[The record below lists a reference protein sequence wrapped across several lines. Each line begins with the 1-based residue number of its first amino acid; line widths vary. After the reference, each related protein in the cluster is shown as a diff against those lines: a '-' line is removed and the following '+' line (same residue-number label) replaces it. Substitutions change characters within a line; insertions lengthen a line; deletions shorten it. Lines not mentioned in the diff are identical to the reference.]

1 MDAISFVLGIKSSH
15 LRSTHLKDL
24 VYRGRV
30 LKTSK
35 INDDGSADAPE
46 TNGHAN
52 GDVNGIDQGDQR
64 PTRGDPKTAWVMAVY
79 EDDAGDEQR
88 WKRSITN
95 QGSSEYRIN
104 DRVVTAQ
111 QYNDALETENILIKA
126 RNFLVF
132 QGDVEA
138 IAAQSPQD
146 LTRLI
151 EQISGSLEYKAEY
164 EKLQAEA
171 DQASETSAFHLQRRR
186 GINSEIKQYQ
196 EQKKEAE
203 NFQSKTEERDKAVVT
218 HILWKLYHF
227 QRVMDESS
235 AQIQEHQE
243 NLKEFRRNVEKYE
256 RDFEAARQEQSKVAN
271 QAHKIERHIKR
282 QEKEMEEKENSLVPI
297 EEKIQQTTQA
307 AEKIRARVVAV
318 SKERD
323 EQARSIAKI
332 EKDLATVQK
341 AQKQFEDQW
350 KETMKK
356 QGKEL
361 SDADRKEYNTLR
373 TQAMAQSSENQ
384 AKLEN
389 LIRQLKTDEVTVN
402 SLKGKVESY
411 QAAVE
416 KLESELVALKERR
429 DSVQEIV
436 KHTST
441 EIDAKKKEFNQ
452 IQSERVRTNQR
463 RTELDEKLQDVLRKL
478 VEADDGRRQNDREAR
493 MKEMVTSLRRIY
505 PGVKGRVGDLCKP
518 KQKKYDEA
526 VITALGRDFDSVI
539 VDSEK
544 TGQECIKYLKDQRFP
559 AMTFLPL
566 DNIKVN
572 AVSNAVK
579 GVQGARLTIDTIDF
593 DSSLERAMTYACG
606 GSIVCDTLEVAKH
619 VCYELRIPVKA
630 VTLEGFVIH
639 KAGLMTGGRGPEH
652 KGKRR
657 FEEHDVQNLRK
668 MADKFREE
676 IEKLPKADRRGTAEE
691 TLQIDLV
698 GLEQRLSYA
707 RQELAAFDQNLASK
721 KRELEHVKRQ
731 LKEWQPKYKDESNK
745 LQKTRASVDKFK
757 TAIARVEDQ
766 IFADFCKRLGYAD
779 IRAYEAQQGSL
790 EQEAAERRN
799 EFELQKSRLSNSL
812 NWERSRLSDAE
823 SRVRR
828 MEEQLQHLQKDIASY
843 EAEKAEIQEAMG
855 NDQDALAAL
864 QEQYDTLKEKLAE
877 RNQKVSDAKAA
888 VQKRSRD
895 IESRLKAISALE
907 TEVQKNSAGKFA
919 LLRRCRLEQVNI
931 PLVNGSLDN
940 LPNEDNLLQQDPD
953 AMDVDEGG
961 DVDLMEDAM
970 DDHGIEIDFDELPGD
985 LKTVSLTPWL
995 LSRVQPGAKL
1005 SQAEDESVEEK
1016 LQNKISNL
1024 TAELE
1029 KLNPNMR
1036 AMERLEVVEARL
1048 QSTDQEYEASK
1059 AAYKAARD
1067 AFDEIKAKRFE
1078 LFNKAFT
1085 HIQEQI
1091 SQVYK
1096 DLTRSEAYP
1105 LGGQAYLD
1113 IEEDT
1118 DKPYLS
1124 GIKYHAM
1131 PPLKRFRDME
1141 HLSGGE
1147 KTMAALALL
1156 FAIHSY
1162 QPSPFFVLDEV
1173 DAALDNANVEK
1184 IKNYIREHAGPGMQ
1198 FIVISLK
1205 TGLFQDSES
1214 LVGVYRDQEVNSS
1227 RTLTLD
1233 VSGARHSF
1241 SCPRPAVA
1249 TLYANQLCSF
1259 ASTSEPGHEA
1269 LGLCILLAEFRDS
1282 QTTLRASPIGSG
1294 LLFGAGGTNYCM
1306 AGDTSTFLA
1315 WIDWA
1320 GLVCMILAVLTWRMR
1335 RYRVSHS
1342 GDQCAKTQKKIEIK
1356 NKNSQCYSVCLFNL
1370 RMIDSLPFPAKTWL
1384 ECDEQRSKRAR

>member
-1 MDAISFVLGIKSSH
+1 MGKLIRLELFNFKSYKGHHTLLFGDSYFTSIIGPNGSGKSNSMDAISFVLGIKSSH

-35 INDDGSADAPE
+35 INDDGSAAEPT
-46 TNGHAN
+46 TNGHTNGHVN
-52 GDVNGIDQGDQR
+52 GDDNDKPNR
-64 PTRGDPKTAWVMAVY
+64 SDPKTAWVMAVY

-111 QYNDALETENILIKA
+111 QYNEALEAENILIKA

-164 EKLQAEA
+164 ERLQSEA
-171 DQASETSAFHLQRRR
+171 DQAAENSNFQLQRRR

-196 EQKKEAE
+196 EQKREAE
-203 NFQSKTEERDKAVVT
+203 NFEKKMEERDAAIVT

-227 QRVMDESS
+227 QQVMDDSS
-235 AQIQEHQE
+235 AKIQDHQE
-243 NLKEFRRNVEKYE
+243 NLKEFRRNVESFE
-256 RDFEAARQEQSKVAN
+256 RKLEAARKEQADAAKEV
-271 QAHKIERHIKR
+271 HRVERQIKR
-282 QEKEMEEKENSLVPI
+282 QEKEIEEKENSLVPI
-297 EEKIQQTTQA
+297 EEKVQQTSAQA
-307 AEKIRARVVAV
+307 ETIRNRIEGVR
-318 SKERD
+318 KERD
-323 EQARSIAKI
+323 EQRKLIAKI

-361 SDADRKEYNTLR
+361 SDADRKEYNSLR
-373 TQAMAQSSENQ
+373 AQALNKSSENQ

-389 LIRQLKTDEVTVN
+389 LNRQLKTDEVTVN
-402 SLKGKVESY
+402 SLKGKVDGY

-416 KLESELVALKERR
+416 KLETELAAIQERKRTTEATVRQLSSEM
-429 DSVQEIV
+429 
-436 KHTST
+436 
-441 EIDAKKKEFNQ
+441 DAKKKEFNQ

-478 VEADDGRRQNDREAR
+478 LEADDGRRQNDKEAR
-493 MKEMVTSLRRIY
+493 IKEMVTSLKRIY
-505 PGVKGRVGDLCKP
+505 PGVKGRVGELCKP
-518 KQKKYDEA
+518 KQKKFDEA
-526 VITALGRDFDSVI
+526 VITALGRDFDSII

-544 TGQECIKYLKDQRFP
+544 TGVECVQYLKDQRFP
-559 AMTFLPL
+559 PMTFIPL

-572 AVSNAVK
+572 AVNTAVK
-579 GVQGARLTIDTIDF
+579 GISGARLTIDAIDF
-593 DSSLERAMTYACG
+593 DSSLERAMSYACG
-606 GSIVCDTLEVAKH
+606 GSIVCDTLDIAKH
-619 VCYELRIPVKA
+619 ICYERRIQVKA

-639 KAGLMTGGRGPEH
+639 KAGLMTGGRVQEN
-652 KGKRR
+652 KGNKRR
-657 FEEHDVQNLRK
+657 FEEHDVQNLQK
-668 MADKFREE
+668 MADKFRDE
-676 IEKLPKADRRGTAEE
+676 IEKIPRADRRGVAEE
-691 TLQIDLV
+691 SLQNELA
-698 GLEQRLSYA
+698 GLDQRLAFANS
-707 RQELAAFDQNLASK
+707 ELAAFNQNLASK
-721 KRELEHVKRQ
+721 KKELEHVKRQ
-731 LKEWQPKYKDESNK
+731 LKEWQPKFKDEDNN
-745 LQKTRASVDKFK
+745 LQKTRASVEKFK
-757 TAIARVEDQ
+757 SAIAEVEDK
-766 IFADFCKRLGYAD
+766 IFADFCKRLGYSD

-790 EQEAAERRN
+790 EQEADEKRTQ
-799 EFELQKSRLSNSL
+799 FDLQ
-812 NWERSRLSDAE
+812 RSRLESNKSWETSRYKDTE
-823 SRVRR
+823 SRLHNLEVRLK
-828 MEEQLQHLQKDIASY
+828 QLSEDIKSY
-843 EAEKAEIQEAMG
+843 RAEKKAIEEAMS
-855 NDQDALAAL
+855 NDQDNLEAL
-864 QEQYDTLKEKLAE
+864 QEQLDEYKAELTKRTEKVNA
-877 RNQKVSDAKAA
+877 AKAE
-888 VQKRSRD
+888 VQKRSKD
-895 IESRLKAISALE
+895 IESRQKAISALE

-919 LLRRCRLEQVNI
+919 LLRRCRLEQIDI
-931 PLVNGSLDN
+931 PLVSGSLDN
-940 LPNEDNLLQQDPD
+940 LPNEDNLLHQDPD
-953 AMDVDEGG
+953 AMDVDEG
-961 DVDLMEDAM
+961 DDAEMIDNAM
-970 DDHGIEIDFDELPGD
+970 DDYGIEVDFDQLDDD
-985 LKTVSLTPWL
+985 LKNPD
-995 LSRVQPGAKL
+995 
-1005 SQAEDESVEEK
+1005 DEGIEEK
-1016 LQNKISNL
+1016 LQEKISSL

-1036 AMERLEVVEARL
+1036 AIERLEVVEARL
-1048 QSTDQEYEASK
+1048 KATERDYNESK
-1059 AAYKAARD
+1059 AAFEAAKD

-1078 LFNKAFT
+1078 LFNKAFV
-1085 HIQEQI
+1085 HIREQI
-1091 SQVYK
+1091 EHVYK
-1096 DLTRSEAYP
+1096 DLTRSDQYP

-1118 DKPYLS
+1118 DRPYLS

-1173 DAALDNANVEK
+1173 DAALDNANVDK

-1233 VSGARHSF
+1233 
-1241 SCPRPAVA
+1241 
-1249 TLYANQLCSF
+1249 
-1259 ASTSEPGHEA
+1259 
-1269 LGLCILLAEFRDS
+1269 
-1282 QTTLRASPIGSG
+1282 LRK
-1294 LLFGAGGTNYCM
+1294 Y
-1306 AGDTSTFLA
+1306 
-1315 WIDWA
+1315 
-1320 GLVCMILAVLTWRMR
+1320 V
-1335 RYRVSHS
+1335 
-1342 GDQCAKTQKKIEIK
+1342 
-1356 NKNSQCYSVCLFNL
+1356 
-1370 RMIDSLPFPAKTWL
+1370 
-1384 ECDEQRSKRAR
+1384 

>member
-1 MDAISFVLGIKSSH
+1 MGKLIRLELFNFKSYKGHHILLFGDSYFTSIIGPNGSGKSNSMDAISFVLGIKSSH
-15 LRSTHLKDL
+15 LRSAHLKDL

-30 LKTSK
+30 MKTSK
-35 INDDGSADAPE
+35 VNDDGSADAP
-46 TNGHAN
+46 TNGDPN
-52 GDVNGIDQGDQR
+52 GNATAIDQSEHR
-64 PTRGDPKTAWVMAVY
+64 PTRGDPKSAWVMAVY

-88 WKRSITN
+88 WKRSITS
-95 QGSSEYRIN
+95 QGASEYRIN
-104 DRVVTAQ
+104 DRVVAAQ
-111 QYNDALETENILIKA
+111 QYNEALEAENILIKA

-151 EQISGSLEYKAEY
+151 EQISGSLEYKPEY
-164 EKLQAEA
+164 ERLQADA
-171 DQASETSAFHLQRRR
+171 DQASETSNFQLQRRR

-196 EQKKEAE
+196 DQKKEAD
-203 NFQSKTEERDKAVVT
+203 NFQSKTDERDAAVVT

-235 AQIQEHQE
+235 AHIQEHQE
-243 NLKEFRRNVEKYE
+243 NLKEFRRNVDKFEKE
-256 RDFEAARQEQSKVAN
+256 LETARQAQAKATQEVHKV
-271 QAHKIERHIKR
+271 ERQIKK
-282 QEKEMEEKENSLVPI
+282 QERSLEEKENSLVPI
-297 EEKIQQTTQA
+297 EEKIQQTSQA
-307 AEKIRARVVAV
+307 ADKIRSRIATVT
-318 SKERD
+318 KERD
-323 EQARSIAKI
+323 DQARSITKI
-332 EKDLATVQK
+332 EKDLAVVQK

-373 TQAMAQSSENQ
+373 AQAMTKSSENQ
-384 AKLEN
+384 VKLEN
-389 LIRQLKTDEVTVN
+389 LTRQLKTDEVTVN
-402 SLKGKVESY
+402 SLKGKVENY

-416 KLESELVALKERR
+416 KLEAEVANIKDRR
-429 DSVQEIV
+429 TTVQEVAKQI
-436 KHTST
+436 SG

-478 VEADDGRRQNDREAR
+478 LEADAGRRQNDREAR
-493 MKEMVTSLRRIY
+493 MKDMVASLKRSI

-518 KQKKYDEA
+518 KQKKFDEA

-539 VDSEK
+539 VDSER
-544 TGQECIKYLKDQRFP
+544 TGQDCIKHLKEQRFP

-579 GVQGARLTIDTIDF
+579 GIQGARLTIDTIDF

-606 GSIVCDTLEVAKH
+606 GSIVCDTLDVAKDI
-619 VCYELRIPVKA
+619 CYNRRIPVKA

-668 MADKFREE
+668 EADKYRDD
-676 IEKLPKADRRGTAEE
+676 IEKLPKTDRRGAAEE
-691 TLQIDLV
+691 ILQSDLA
-698 GLEQRLSYA
+698 GLEQRLAYA
-707 RQELAAFDQNLASK
+707 RSELAAFDQNLASV
-721 KRELEHVKRQ
+721 KRELENGKRQ
-731 LKEWQPKYKDESNK
+731 LKELQPRSKEENNK
-745 LQKTRASVDKFK
+745 LQKTRSTVDKFK
-757 TAIARVEDQ
+757 KAIAEVEDK
-766 IFADFCKRLGYAD
+766 IFADFCERLGYAD

-790 EQEAAERRN
+790 EQEAAEKRN
-799 EFELQKSRLSNSL
+799 EFELQKSKLNNSL
-812 NWERSRLSDAE
+812 NWEKSRLNDSE
-823 SRVRR
+823 SRLQRMQDALRR
-828 MEEQLQHLQKDIASY
+828 YEEDIENY
-843 EAEKAEIQEAMG
+843 EAEKEEIEQSMG
-855 NDQDALAAL
+855 SDQDTLDAL
-864 QEQYDTLKEKLAE
+864 QEQFDKLKDKLSE
-877 RNQKVSDAKAA
+877 RNQKVNDAKAD

-895 IESRLKAISALE
+895 IESRQKAINALE

-919 LLRRCRLEQVNI
+919 LLRRCRLEQISI
-931 PLVNGSLDN
+931 PLTEGSLDN

-961 DVDLMEDAM
+961 EDAM
-970 DDHGIEIDFDELPGD
+970 EEAMNDYGIEVDFSQLAED
-985 LKTVSLTPWL
+985 LKDP
-995 LSRVQPGAKL
+995 
-1005 SQAEDESVEEK
+1005 EDESVEDK
-1016 LQNKISNL
+1016 LQNKISSL
-1024 TAELE
+1024 TSELE

-1036 AMERLEVVEARL
+1036 AMERLEVVQTRL
-1048 QSTDQEYEASK
+1048 TNTDQEYNASK
-1059 AAYKAARD
+1059 EAYRVARE
-1067 AFDEIKAKRFE
+1067 AFDEVKAKRFE
-1078 LFNKAFT
+1078 LFNKAFS

-1096 DLTRSEAYP
+1096 DLTRSDNYP

-1173 DAALDNANVEK
+1173 DAALDNTNVER

-1233 VSGARHSF
+1233 LRK
-1241 SCPRPAVA
+1241 
-1249 TLYANQLCSF
+1249 YA
-1259 ASTSEPGHEA
+1259 
-1269 LGLCILLAEFRDS
+1269 
-1282 QTTLRASPIGSG
+1282 
-1294 LLFGAGGTNYCM
+1294 
-1306 AGDTSTFLA
+1306 
-1315 WIDWA
+1315 
-1320 GLVCMILAVLTWRMR
+1320 
-1335 RYRVSHS
+1335 
-1342 GDQCAKTQKKIEIK
+1342 
-1356 NKNSQCYSVCLFNL
+1356 
-1370 RMIDSLPFPAKTWL
+1370 
-1384 ECDEQRSKRAR
+1384 